1 MRMVHVLQ
9 KCETAVHLEVCLQRM
24 RMVHVLQKCET
35 AVHLQRMR
43 MVRVV
48 RKYETAGSSSSENE
62 NG

>member
-1 MRMVHVLQ
+1 MVHVI
-9 KCETAVHLEVCLQRM
+9 
-24 RMVHVLQKCET
+24 QKCET

-48 RKYETAGSSSSENE
+48 RKCETAGSSSSENE